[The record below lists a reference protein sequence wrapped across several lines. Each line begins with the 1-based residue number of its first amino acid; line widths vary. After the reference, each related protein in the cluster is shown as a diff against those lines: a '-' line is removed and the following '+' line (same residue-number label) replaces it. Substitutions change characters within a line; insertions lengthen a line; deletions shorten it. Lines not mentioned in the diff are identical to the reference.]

1 MIYYNHLKALNHHG
15 VNNECKRASKNFKR
29 FYRGTNMVHRE
40 HSEGSKAKP
49 RGRPFAKGNHKG
61 KLRNEI
67 LATSGRESSIE
78 GGIIAPPLPT
88 APVEPENILN
98 QLPRLV
104 METLDSQLKECL
116 EEKQA
121 EAVAPV
127 EVKKEPLKELELVES
142 LDFMNGTNKLSIR
155 FSKRHNRM
163 YRIQVFLNDEHEIRQ
178 VTYNGVATGTTFWNL
193 IKGLLKK

>member
-1 MIYYNHLKALNHHG
+1 
-15 VNNECKRASKNFKR
+15 
-29 FYRGTNMVHRE
+29 MVHRE
-40 HSEGSKAKP
+40 PSEGSKNKP

-67 LATSGRESSIE
+67 LVTSGLESSIE
-78 GGIIAPPLPT
+78 GGIIAPPLETPII
-88 APVEPENILN
+88 EPANEILN

-104 METLDSQLKECL
+104 METTDHMLKETL
-116 EEKQA
+116 EGKQV
-121 EAVAPV
+121 EAPQAL

-193 IKGLLKK
+193 IKGLMKK